1 MSINIVSF
9 QKTPDSSYSIY
20 KESKEKYR
28 AILKGAAIE
37 IPWEDERIVLRK
49 LPRGWTDPTLTNK
62 TYAKRNKLKISEVP
76 VAYQFQNYDFRVIL
90 LYEIIGE

>member
-37 IPWEDERIVLRK
+37 IPWEDERIVFSDIFQSYSSWK
-49 LPRGWTDPTLTNK
+49 G
-62 TYAKRNKLKISEVP
+62 YISKS
-76 VAYQFQNYDFRVIL
+76 NS
-90 LYEIIGE
+90 YEIINHMHCNTSC